1 MTNKTRDNYHHG
13 DLRQAV
19 LNLARQRIDEE
30 GAEKLS
36 MRSLA
41 TKIGVAHRAIYNHF
55 SDKDALL
62 SAVAASGFHELSGL
76 LAKTKNAAGF
86 VRTYATFAL
95 NHRHLYTIM
104 MNRSYVQFEDVPELR
119 TGADAMIATSR
130 AVLAPEQGSDDEKRR
145 TVMRYWMLVHGGVGL
160 HSSGTLKARPDEDF
174 IKEMLAV
181 VGLGPAP
188 EEASQALWSTK
199 KESPK

>member
-13 DLRQAV
+13 DLHQAV

-62 SAVAASGFHELSGL
+62 SAVAAGGFHELAGL
-76 LAKTKNAAGF
+76 LSKTKNAAGF

-95 NHRHLYTIM
+95 NHRQLYTIM
-104 MNRSYVQFEDVPELR
+104 MNRSYAQFEDVPELR
-119 TGADAMIATSR
+119 TGADAMIATSK

-174 IKEMLAV
+174 IKELLAV
-181 VGLGPAP
+181 AGLGPAP
-188 EEASQALWSTK
+188 DEASQALWSTQ
-199 KESPK
+199 KEPPE

>member
-62 SAVAASGFHELSGL
+62 SAVAAGGFHELSGL
-76 LAKTKNAAGF
+76 LSKTKNAAGF

-95 NHRHLYTIM
+95 NHRQLYTIM
-104 MNRSYVQFEDVPELR
+104 MNRSYAQFEDVPELR
-119 TGADAMIATSR
+119 TGADAMIATSK
-130 AVLAPEQGSDDEKRR
+130 AVLAPEQGSNDEQRR

-160 HSSGTLKARPDEDF
+160 HSSGTLKARPDENF
-174 IKEMLAV
+174 IKELLAV
-181 VGLGPAP
+181 AGLGPAP
-188 EEASQALWSTK
+188 DEASQALWSTK
-199 KESPK
+199 KEPPE